1 MTVAEIVS
9 KVRSAIDELSL
20 TGNVVADITG
30 DGDNLTRIIVDKIAY
45 ALVFVLENAPLDKMD
60 SDTFKSLSSAQIGS
74 LFSIDATTL
83 VATLKLPTDVL
94 RIVEARLS
102 SWSHFPIPVP
112 DTSEV
117 YLMQQDQY
125 AKGSY
130 DRPVNIFTYNGTTD
144 RLLEMYCA
152 RTASDTLIFR
162 YIAKPDVSNIDT
174 EHMSTV
180 VNLPS
185 KLEAALV
192 YQVAG
197 LTLLAFREEAAASMF
212 SMARQYLG
220 MNEDNNV

>member
-1 MTVAEIVS
+1 MTVEDIVS

-20 TGNVVADITG
+20 TGTSVADITG
-30 DGDNLTRIIVDKIAY
+30 DGDNLTRIIVDKIGY

-60 SDTFKSLSSAQIGS
+60 SDTFKSLSQEQISS
-74 LFSIDATTL
+74 LFSIDGTTL
-83 VATLKLPTDVL
+83 VGMLKLPTDVL

-112 DTSEV
+112 DTSV
-117 YLMQQDQY
+117 VCLMQQDQY
-125 AKGSY
+125 ARGSY
-130 DRPVNIFTYNGTTD
+130 DRPVNVFTYNGTTD

-162 YIAKPDVSNIDT
+162 YIAKPDTSNIDT
-174 EHMSTV
+174 DHMSIDID
-180 VNLPS
+180 LPS

-197 LTLLAFREEAAASMF
+197 LTLLAYREESAASMF

-220 MNEDNNV
+220 MNEHNDK